1 MLLTYAW
8 EQSIGGRWEMRQLGT
23 EAYVNFQLSIY
34 YPVRRLITPLGR
46 ALSWWC
52 EGWLPSGT
60 GGQTS
65 TMIIKVQPI

>member
-1 MLLTYAW
+1 
-8 EQSIGGRWEMRQLGT
+8 MRQLGT
-23 EAYVNFQLSIY
+23 EVYVNFQLSIY
-34 YPVRRLITPLGR
+34 YPVRSLITPLGR

-65 TMIIKVQPI
+65 TMIIKV